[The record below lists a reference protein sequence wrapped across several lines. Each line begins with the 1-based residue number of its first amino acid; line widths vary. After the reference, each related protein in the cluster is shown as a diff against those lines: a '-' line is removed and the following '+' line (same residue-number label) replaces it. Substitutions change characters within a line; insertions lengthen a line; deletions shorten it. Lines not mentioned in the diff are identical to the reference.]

1 MPGAR
6 PPSNSQFKG
15 MALVARSRPARI
27 HLLDGSLYTWLGAKA
42 LSQVSLMR
50 RNQRGI
56 LLLTGISTF
65 HLPATQSRASRWI
78 RGDFSQ

>member
-1 MPGAR
+1 LPAGHNDAGWATAVEE
-6 PPSNSQFKG
+6 PVSKSQFKG
-15 MALVARSRPARI
+15 VALAARSRPARI

-56 LLLTGISTF
+56 LL
-65 HLPATQSRASRWI
+65 
-78 RGDFSQ
+78 